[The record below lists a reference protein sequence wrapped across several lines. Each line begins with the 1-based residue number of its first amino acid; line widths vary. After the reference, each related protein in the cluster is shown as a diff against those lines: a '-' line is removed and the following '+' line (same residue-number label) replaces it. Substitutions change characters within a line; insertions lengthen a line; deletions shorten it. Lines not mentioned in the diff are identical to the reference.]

1 MHGSDFRFDDVR
13 FCGGSS
19 LRLIENFDGELDKV
33 AVALLHVARP
43 PVSEHSM
50 YLIFLLSL
58 KSGVRKYCEPVKNQ
72 RNMFESGIRKKTLY
86 LNTRDSP
93 FNDTFS

>member
-1 MHGSDFRFDDVR
+1 MFRIGEGAIAL
-13 FCGGSS
+13 GGF
-19 LRLIENFDGELDKV
+19 LKGDNTELDKV

-93 FNDTFS
+93 FIDTFS